1 MSGRK
6 DGTIRVVRRAQR
18 RAFAADF
25 VRYAGRALVAA
36 AGVAVPLTVAGR
48 LFGWPVGWEILL
60 GVPAGLAVASA
71 GVLAWLKRP
80 SALVAAA
87 RLDRANNL
95 HDRVG
100 TSLALREH
108 AGEDPF
114 HAWAVQE
121 GERAVAQAKA
131 KKAAPIRFDRAWLV
145 WPAAGTTA
153 VLAFMLVP
161 TLSFDTTDPEAVKV
175 AEVRQDASD
184 EIAAI
189 RERLERRAAED
200 PASFIDTRAEETLA
214 RLEDQLRAGE
224 IDADEAR
231 RRAAE
236 ALQRAADRA
245 RRDAEKRDAARDRL
259 AEKMQR
265 AASGEGEEEG
275 RSQFAERLSQ
285 GDFQGAQQALQRA
298 LGGDVSDE
306 ERQQMAREL
315 SELAERLDRMA
326 AEEESRR
333 DRSVEESLRRSGI
346 DEQTIESLQN
356 ETDPDE
362 IARELEREGM
372 DSADARR
379 MADRM
384 SQENLDRQ
392 AEEQAREEAKETA
405 EQARQASEQLQR
417 DTRRPDPRQQEPREG
432 QQREG
437 GDRQEQ
443 DGPPPLPEKDLS
455 QQQKQDQSESGGDG
469 ECPEGGASGESGS
482 QGRES
487 DGREGES
494 GEQAQEGTRGQE
506 QREGQ
511 QQQGQQQGDQ
521 QKSEPCAVGGMCDR
535 LGGMCSGGGESAGSR
550 SGQGE
555 QSRRRANELQQEA
568 DRTLQSMGEP
578 GRDRAGRI
586 AAERGVER
594 ESRPPTP
601 DRDGT
606 VVDSRRE
613 VSPDARE
620 RVLAE
625 YFSDRPI
632 DREARTQRE
641 ELAEVVRS
649 AERQADRAIEQQT
662 VSPQRRSYIRRV
674 FDRVPEVV
682 GREDSGGGD

>member
-36 AGVAVPLTVAGR
+36 AGVAAPLTVAGR
-48 LFGWPVGWEILL
+48 LFGWPVSWEILL

-145 WPAAGTTA
+145 WPAAGTAA

-275 RSQFAERLSQ
+275 RSEFAERLSQ

-379 MADRM
+379 MAERM

-417 DTRRPDPRQQEPREG
+417 EQAPREG
-432 QQREG
+432 EQEAGEQQ
-437 GDRQEQ
+437 DP
-443 DGPPPLPEKDLS
+443 DGPPTPQKDVT
-455 QQQKQDQSESGGDG
+455 QQETSGED
-469 ECPEGGASGESGS
+469 ECPEGGASGESGTRQSGEAADS
-482 QGRES
+482 QGRER

-494 GEQAQEGTRGQE
+494 GEQAQEGTQGQE
-506 QREGQ
+506 QREGEQ
-511 QQQGQQQGDQ
+511 QHGEGDE
-521 QKSEPCAVGGMCDR
+521 KESEPCAVGGMCDR
-535 LGGMCSGGGESAGSR
+535 LGGMCSGGSESAGSQPGR
-550 SGQGE
+550 GE
-555 QSRRRANELQQEA
+555 QSRQLANELQQEA

-594 ESRPPTP
+594 EGRPPAP

-649 AERQADRAIEQQT
+649 AERHADRAIEQQT

-682 GREDSGGGD
+682 GREGSGGGD